1 MPDRAPEGAWQL
13 AGDEA
18 SCGYRAIRSIE
29 RAEMLLL
36 RAHLLRGHLADA
48 TDMWGADYVSA
59 DDAAVY

>member
-1 MPDRAPEGAWQL
+1 M
-13 AGDEA
+13 
-18 SCGYRAIRSIE
+18 YAIRSIE